1 MLSSRSVQC
10 FMIQLESAR
19 LSSFIQTHAGP
30 TVFHSTAIGLSQK
43 LRSLMER
50 RHPYLAKPV
59 KDIGEQIHLHPFF
72 FSSAF
77 KVWESKIN
85 IHELIFNHY
94 FFMSVQPIIESSFLG
109 KFLGMRTCGVL

>member
-1 MLSSRSVQC
+1 
-10 FMIQLESAR
+10 MIQLESAR

-59 KDIGEQIHLHPFF
+59 KIPPPFF
-72 FSSAF
+72 ASVF
-77 KVWESKIN
+77 KVLESKIN
-85 IHELIFNHY
+85 IHKSNLNLL
-94 FFMSVQPIIESSFLG
+94 FFMSVRFYKIILSHL
-109 KFLGMRTCGVL
+109 

>member
-1 MLSSRSVQC
+1 MLTSYMLSSRSVQC

-59 KDIGEQIHLHPFF
+59 KIPPPIFLPVFLKFWNQKSIY
-72 FSSAF
+72 
-77 KVWESKIN
+77 IN
-85 IHELIFNHY
+85 
-94 FFMSVQPIIESSFLG
+94 PI
-109 KFLGMRTCGVL
+109 

>member
-19 LSSFIQTHAGP
+19 LSSFIQPHAGP

-59 KDIGEQIHLHPFF
+59 KDIGEQIHLPPFA
-72 FSSAF
+72 SVF

-85 IHELIFNHY
+85 TY
-94 FFMSVQPIIESSFLG
+94 
-109 KFLGMRTCGVL
+109 T